1 MKIKKKLLVLTLIG
15 ILFNSCNTEEP
26 KLNLDLNLNTIEGKW
41 FINNSAEYD
50 FIEFTN
56 EGIFFINKKEVT
68 NDPDF
73 SNFSIYEIVNDN
85 IIGIA
90 NLGAIFV
97 NNLTESKMDF
107 ILELS
112 DNSQINLTA
121 IKGSKISESEKTKLI
136 SKTWIIESINGANTE
151 NGFAIFS
158 ENGTFYE
165 IKFNTGIKFGEWNW
179 CNNEETKV
187 SITTNSSSLDC
198 TNNQVIENIILTE
211 NSFTG
216 IDKRNGQSD
225 NLKMISE

>member
-1 MKIKKKLLVLTLIG
+1 MKIKKQLLVLTLIG
-15 ILFNSCNTEEP
+15 VLFSSCNTEEP
-26 KLNLDLNLNTIEGKW
+26 KLNLDLNLNTLEGKW
-41 FINNSAEYD
+41 LINNSTEYD

-97 NNLTESKMDF
+97 NNLTEFKMDF
-107 ILELS
+107 VLELS
-112 DNSQINLTA
+112 DNTQINLTA
-121 IKGSKISESEKTKLI
+121 NKTSFISESERTALI
-136 SKTWIIESINGANTE
+136 SKIWGIESINGLE
-151 NGFAIFS
+151 NDLGILLFS
-158 ENGTFYE
+158 KSGTFYE
-165 IKFNTGIKFGEWNW
+165 IRSNIKFGEWNW

-198 TNNQVIENIILTE
+198 TNNQVIENITLTD

-216 IDKRNGQSD
+216 IDKRNGTPETII
-225 NLKMISE
+225 LKTD